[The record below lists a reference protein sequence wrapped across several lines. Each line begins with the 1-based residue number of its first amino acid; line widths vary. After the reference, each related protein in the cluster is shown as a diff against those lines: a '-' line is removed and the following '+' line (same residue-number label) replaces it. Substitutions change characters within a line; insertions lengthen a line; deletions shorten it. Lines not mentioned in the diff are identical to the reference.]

1 LSPSTPS
8 TLKSKLARLGLV
20 AAATAVVSLP
30 VISSRLNA
38 QNPPP
43 TGGAAAPATPA
54 PPAVQPGG
62 GAAGAPAPAPVGP
75 KVDLTKVEPDKVV
88 ARAGDVQLTAGE
100 LNILLQ
106 TVPEAQRTQLLAQ
119 PGALRNVAT
128 EIIHAKAL
136 AKEAEG
142 RKLDQ
147 SPRYKS
153 MMDMARYQ
161 VLAQLLAEDVSKGV
175 DDAQLKDYYGKNK
188 DKMDQIKARHILVR
202 TPGSRA
208 PVRPGQKELTDEQAK
223 TKADQLRARLAKGE
237 DFAAVAKAE
246 SDDTGS
252 GAQGGDLGS
261 FGHGQMVPEFDKAA
275 FGLKEGEISQPVKT
289 QFGYHII
296 QVQDKLDTFEDF
308 KEQLKQQVG
317 PEKVQQY
324 VKEFREKHQP
334 QLDDA
339 ILGPAPAPALNL
351 PQGAAPA
358 PAPSPSPA
366 PQPK

>member
-1 LSPSTPS
+1 MSQSTPS
-8 TLKSKLARLGLV
+8 TWKKQIARLGLV

-30 VISSRLNA
+30 VISSRLHA
-38 QNPPP
+38 QPNPPA
-43 TGGAAAPATPA
+43 GGATPAPAAQQPAGAAPAT
-54 PPAVQPGG
+54 V
-62 GAAGAPAPAPVGP
+62 APAAAAP
-75 KVDLTKVEPDKVV
+75 KVDISKVEPDKVV
-88 ARAGDVQLTAGE
+88 AKAGDVQLTAGE
-100 LNILLQ
+100 LNSLLQ

-119 PGALRNVAT
+119 PGALRNVAG
-128 EIIHAKAL
+128 EIIQAKAL

-147 SPRYKS
+147 SPKYKT

-161 VLAQLLAEDVSKGV
+161 VLAQLMAEDIAKGV
-175 DDAQLKDYYGKNK
+175 DDAQLKEYYTKNK

-223 TKADQLRARLAKGE
+223 AKADQLRARLAKGE
-237 DFAAVAKAE
+237 DFAAIAKAE

-252 GAQGGDLGS
+252 GAQGGDLGA

-275 FGLKEGEISQPVKT
+275 FSLKEGEISQPVKT

-296 QVQDKLDTFEDF
+296 QVQNKLDTFEDF
-308 KEQLKQQVG
+308 KEQLKQQIG

-324 VKEFREKHQP
+324 VKEFRDKHQP

-339 ILGPAPAPALNL
+339 VLGPAPAPTLTL
-351 PQGAAPA
+351 PPGAIPPAGGGGQAAP
-358 PAPSPSPA
+358 
-366 PQPK
+366 QQQK

>member
-8 TLKSKLARLGLV
+8 TIKKKIARLGLV

-30 VISSRLNA
+30 VISSRLHA
-38 QNPPP
+38 QNPSAGA
-43 TGGAAAPATPA
+43 GGAAPATPA
-54 PPAVQPGG
+54 PPAIQPG
-62 GAAGAPAPAPVGP
+62 GAAGGAAAPAAAPAAP
-75 KVDLTKVEPDKVV
+75 KVDLSKVEPDKVV
-88 ARAGDVQLTAGE
+88 AKAGDVQLTAGE
-100 LNILLQ
+100 LNLLLQ

-128 EIIHAKAL
+128 EIVQAKAL
-136 AKEAEG
+136 AKEAEA
-142 RKLDQ
+142 RKLNE

-153 MMDMARYQ
+153 MLDMARYQ
-161 VLAQLLAEDVSKGV
+161 VLAQLLAEDVAKGV

-188 DKMDQIKARHILVR
+188 DKMDQVKARHILIR

-208 PVRPGQKELTDEQAK
+208 PVRPGQKELTDDQAK
-223 TKADQLRARLAKGE
+223 AKDEQIRARLAKGE

-252 GAQGGDLGS
+252 GAQGGDLGT

-317 PEKVQQY
+317 PEKVQQF

-339 ILGPAPAPALNL
+339 VMGPAPAPALTL
-351 PQGAAPA
+351 PQGAVPAPA
-358 PAPSPSPA
+358 PAP
-366 PQPK
+366 QPK